1 MKQVAPFVNK
11 NLPAFVREEDPA
23 MVAFV
28 EAYYE
33 WMDQRGGFSEQL
45 ANLTDYRS
53 IDSTVN
59 DFIEYFRSEFLV
71 TIPKTA
77 LVDKA
82 LLTKHIKEFYRAKGT
97 EKSYKFLF
105 QILFQENV
113 DFIYPKNS
121 VLRTSDGKW
130 QEEKSIKVGISV
142 PYVTNQD
149 SLVSKQIIGQ
159 TSGATAV
166 VEKTIQ
172 SVQSTTKYLE
182 LTVSEIVG
190 NFVVG
195 ETVEVQDSLGTVL
208 FSGPLLPLVV
218 GVTITNGGSGYAK
231 NSVFY
236 VKDGGTTV
244 GNGRVLSVS
253 TSRIESVSLV
263 SGGVGYKGRHQN
275 IHYRQNVR
283 LDETA
288 VGVPAIADTI
298 SAYST
303 ESITSYSVP
312 GFVQRDTGSPETF
325 VVTDA
330 LGSSGAGAGGEL
342 TTTNDIGT
350 IETVTLTNKGNS
362 LYFKPEYTIN
372 TVAGSGAVLS
382 LVGGGGKI
390 VRARMD
396 NFPIWSSNVAV
407 DMASIGDG
415 NAVLQ
420 VVTGAVG
427 TYAGRWITTDS
438 LLSSDQK
445 IQDSKYYQDFSYV
458 LSSRVDMVRWEQIIK
473 ETVHPAGLALF
484 GIRKVTE
491 QITGDLSIK
500 FAEKFS
506 VHKIKSGLFSS
517 VLTYAKS
524 SGLVR
529 SLALYVSQLG
539 LTKET
544 HKNISASTYTDIAS
558 VSKSTLLERQQN
570 ATIPFTGTF
579 AALELQ
585 YLANSA
591 VSLYQT
597 VTPATSGTGYNLNV
611 YHSELRVDFKKAYV
625 TVI

>member
-23 MVAFV
+23 LVAFV

-53 IDSTVN
+53 IDSTVD
-59 DFIEYFRSEFLV
+59 DFVEYFRSEFLV
-71 TIPKTA
+71 TIPKSA
-77 LVDKA
+77 LADKA

-130 QEEKSIKVGISV
+130 QEEKSVKVGISV
-142 PYVTNQD
+142 PYVKNQD
-149 SLVSKQIIGQ
+149 DLVSKQIIGQ

-172 SVQSTTKYLE
+172 SAQSTTKYLE
-182 LTVSEIVG
+182 LTISEIVG
-190 NFVVG
+190 DFVVG
-195 ETVEVQDSLGTVL
+195 ETVMVKDSSGTTL

-218 GVTITNGGSGYAK
+218 GVNIVNGGSGYAK
-231 NSVFY
+231 NTVFY
-236 VKDGGTTV
+236 AKDGGTV
-244 GNGRVLSVS
+244 IGNGRVLSVS
-253 TSRIESVSLV
+253 TSRIESVTLV
-263 SGGVGYKGRHQN
+263 NGGVGYKGRFQN
-275 IHYRQNVR
+275 VHYRQNVR
-283 LDETA
+283 VGETA
-288 VGVPAIADTI
+288 VGVPSVIDTVNAYRTQTIA
-298 SAYST
+298 AF
-303 ESITSYSVP
+303 SVP
-312 GFVQRDTGSPETF
+312 GYIQRDTGAPETF
-325 VVTDA
+325 SVTDA

-342 TTTNDIGT
+342 TTTDDFGT
-350 IETVTLTNKGNS
+350 IESITLTNKGNS
-362 LYFKPEYTIN
+362 LYFRPEYTIN
-372 TVAGSGAVLS
+372 TVAGTGAVLS

-396 NFPIWSSNVAV
+396 NFPVWSPTVSI
-407 DMASIGDG
+407 DTASIGDG
-415 NAVLQ
+415 NANLQ
-420 VVTGAVG
+420 IVTGAVG

-458 LSSRVDMVRWEQIIK
+458 LSSRVDMKRWEQIIK

-484 GIRKVTE
+484 GLRTVTE
-491 QITGDLSIK
+491 QIDGDLSIK
-500 FAEKFS
+500 LAAKSS

-517 VLTYAKS
+517 VLTYVKNY
-524 SGLVR
+524 GFVR
-529 SLALYVSQLG
+529 TLTLYVSQLA
-539 LTKET
+539 LAKET
-544 HKNISASTYTDIAS
+544 HKVVQKSTYSDIGTLAT
-558 VSKSTLLERQQN
+558 STSLERQQN
-570 ATIPFTGTF
+570 ATIPYTGTF

-597 VTPATSGTGYNLNV
+597 VTPSTTGTGYELNV
-611 YHSELRVDFKKAYV
+611 YHSELRVDFKKSYV
-625 TVI
+625 NVI